1 MQQGIHSRRIAHGLP
16 HRRCRRIDLML
27 SLRLALQVEKEQ
39 EALSQLT
46 MLAQQL
52 WENERQY
59 KPAAPAPLAAPVAA
73 AV

>member
-1 MQQGIHSRRIAHGLP
+1 
-16 HRRCRRIDLML
+16 ML